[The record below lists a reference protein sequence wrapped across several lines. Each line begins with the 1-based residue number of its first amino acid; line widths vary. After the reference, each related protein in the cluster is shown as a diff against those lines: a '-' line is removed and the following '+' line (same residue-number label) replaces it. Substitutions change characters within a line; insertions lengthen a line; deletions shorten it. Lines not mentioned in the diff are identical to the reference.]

1 MQGANPCRAHQF
13 IMNKTKKP
21 IIFLQ
26 EWGTYPFDTII
37 AIGGTIEDI
46 ENFFKIKKFKFKDDL
61 REKLNKSLS
70 SYAATFFDEKDHTT
84 LVWFKRD
91 SFKNMGIV
99 AHEIFH
105 LVNYVF
111 SFIGISEEETFA
123 YQMQYLINNILK
135 AAKNDIK

>member
-1 MQGANPCRAHQF
+1 
-13 IMNKTKKP
+13 MNKTKKP

-46 ENFFKIKKFKFKDDL
+46 ENFFKIKKFKFKDEL
-61 REKLNKSLS
+61 REKLNESLS
-70 SYAATFFDEKDHTT
+70 SYAFTFFDEKDHTT
-84 LVWFKRD
+84 LVWFKKD
-91 SFKNMGIV
+91 SFKNIGVV

-111 SFIGISEEETFA
+111 TFIGVSGEETFA

>member
-1 MQGANPCRAHQF
+1 MK
-13 IMNKTKKP
+13 KTKKP

-46 ENFFKIKKFKFKDDL
+46 ENFFKIKKFKFKDEL

-70 SYAATFFDEKDHTT
+70 SYAATFFDEEDRTT

-91 SFKNMGIV
+91 SINNMGII
-99 AHEIFH
+99 AHELVH
-105 LVNYVF
+105 LVNYIF
-111 SFIGISEEETFA
+111 KFIGIPDEEAFA
-123 YQMQYLINNILK
+123 YQMQYLMDKILQRVK
-135 AAKNDIK
+135 YDIK

>member
-1 MQGANPCRAHQF
+1 MK
-13 IMNKTKKP
+13 KTKKP

-46 ENFFKIKKFKFKDDL
+46 ENFFKIKKFKFKDEL

-70 SYAATFFDEKDHTT
+70 SYATTFFDEKDHTT
-84 LVWFKRD
+84 LVWFKKD
-91 SFKNMGIV
+91 SFKNIGVV

-111 SFIGISEEETFA
+111 TFIGVSEEETFA